1 MTPITCNEDLRLL
14 ARKRAPRAI
23 FEYVDRG
30 SYDELTL
37 AANAAE
43 LRRLRLRQR
52 VMIDVSARSPA
63 ATMLGEAV
71 TMPVALAP
79 TGLAGIMHPDG
90 ELLAAQAA
98 EGFGVPFALSTM
110 SILSIE
116 QVRAGTSKPFWFQLY
131 LMRDRGFAAE
141 LIARARA
148 ARCSALILTADLQVQ
163 GQRHRDIKNGL
174 SVPPRLTLTGLL
186 DVLTKPRWA
195 LGMAR
200 AQGRGFGNLAGY
212 APTGK
217 GGLSTLSHWIASQF
231 DATLNWRD
239 VAWVRTQW
247 PGKLIVKGILDPK
260 DAGLAVE
267 AGADAIVVSNHGGR
281 QLDSAPAAISALPAV
296 ADAVGARTEV
306 IFDSGIR
313 SGQDV
318 MKALALGAHGTMI
331 GKAFLYGLGALGK
344 PGVTKA
350 LQLIRSE
357 LDVSMALTGV
367 NRIDEIDHRVLWHPE
382 HPQAGIHT
390 DDAATIPSG

>member
-43 LRRLRLRQR
+43 LKRLRLRQR
-52 VMIDVSARSPA
+52 VMIDVSARTTA
-63 ATMLGEAV
+63 TTMLGGAV

-79 TGLAGIMHPDG
+79 TGLTGIMHPDG

-98 EGFGVPFALSTM
+98 EEFGVPFALSTM

-116 QVRAGTSKPFWFQLY
+116 QVRAGTGKPFWFQLY

-148 ARCSALILTADLQVQ
+148 AQCSALILTADLQVQ

-174 SVPPRLTLTGLL
+174 SVPPRLTLAGLI
-186 DVLTKPRWA
+186 DVLLKPRWA

-200 AQGRGFGNLAGY
+200 AQSRGFGNLAGY

-217 GGLSTLSHWIASQF
+217 AGLSTLSQWIASQF
-231 DATLNWRD
+231 DATLNWSD
-239 VAWVRTQW
+239 VEWVRSQW
-247 PGKLIVKGILDPK
+247 PGKLIVKGILDPE
-260 DAGLAVE
+260 DARLAVA
-267 AGADAIVVSNHGGR
+267 AGADAIVISNHGGR
-281 QLDSAPAAISALPAV
+281 QLDSAPAAISALPAI
-296 ADAVGARTEV
+296 AEAIGNHSEL

-318 MKALALGAHGTMI
+318 MKALALGAHATMI

-350 LQLIRSE
+350 LQLIRAE

-367 NRIDEIDHRVLWHPE
+367 NRMDEIDHRVLWP
-382 HPQAGIHT
+382 
-390 DDAATIPSG
+390 

>member
-1 MTPITCNEDLRLL
+1 MSMMPITCNEDLRQL
-14 ARKRAPRAI
+14 AKKRAPRAI

-37 AANAAE
+37 AANAGE

-52 VMIDVSARSPA
+52 VMIDVSARSTA

-71 TMPVALAP
+71 TLPVALAP
-79 TGLAGIMHPDG
+79 TGLTGIMHPDG

-98 EGFGVPFALSTM
+98 EEFGVPFALSTM

-116 QVRAGTSKPFWFQLY
+116 QVRAGTGKPFWFQLY

-148 ARCSALILTADLQVQ
+148 AQCSALILTADLQVQ

-174 SVPPRLTLTGLL
+174 SVPPRLTLAGLL

-212 APTGK
+212 APAGK

-239 VAWVRTQW
+239 VAWVRNQW
-247 PGKLIVKGILDPK
+247 PDKLIVKGILDAE
-260 DAGLAVE
+260 DARLAVE

-296 ADAVGARTEV
+296 AAAVGARTEV

-350 LQLIRSE
+350 LALIRSE

-367 NRIDEIDHRVLWHPE
+367 NRIEEIDDRVLWLP
-382 HPQAGIHT
+382 T
-390 DDAATIPSG
+390 DCQRT

>member
-43 LRRLRLRQR
+43 LKRLRLRQR
-52 VMIDVSARSPA
+52 VMIDVSARTTA
-63 ATMLGEAV
+63 TTMLGGAV

-79 TGLAGIMHPDG
+79 TGLTGIMHPDG

-98 EGFGVPFALSTM
+98 EEFGVPFALSTM

-116 QVRAGTSKPFWFQLY
+116 QVRAGTGKPFWFQLY

-148 ARCSALILTADLQVQ
+148 AQCSALILTADLQVQ

-174 SVPPRLTLTGLL
+174 SVPPRLTLAGLI
-186 DVLTKPRWA
+186 DVLLKPRWA

-200 AQGRGFGNLAGY
+200 AQSRGFGNLAGY

-217 GGLSTLSHWIASQF
+217 AGLSTLSQWIASQF
-231 DATLNWRD
+231 DATLNWSD
-239 VAWVRTQW
+239 VEWVRSQW
-247 PGKLIVKGILDPK
+247 PGKLIVKGILDPE
-260 DAGLAVE
+260 DARLAVA
-267 AGADAIVVSNHGGR
+267 AGADAIVISNHGGR
-281 QLDSAPAAISALPAV
+281 QLDSAPAAISALPAI
-296 ADAVGARTEV
+296 AESIGNHSEL

-318 MKALALGAHGTMI
+318 MKALALGAHATMI

-350 LQLIRSE
+350 LQLIRAE

-367 NRIDEIDHRVLWHPE
+367 NRMDEIDHRVLWP
-382 HPQAGIHT
+382 
-390 DDAATIPSG
+390 

>member
-1 MTPITCNEDLRLL
+1 MSMMPITCNEDLRQL
-14 ARKRAPRAI
+14 AKRRAPRAI

-37 AANAAE
+37 AANAGE

-52 VMIDVSARSPA
+52 VMIDVSARSTA

-71 TMPVALAP
+71 TLPVALAP
-79 TGLAGIMHPDG
+79 TGLTGIMHPDG

-98 EGFGVPFALSTM
+98 EEFGVPFALSTM

-148 ARCSALILTADLQVQ
+148 AQCSALILTADLQVQ

-174 SVPPRLTLTGLL
+174 SVPPRLTLAGLL

-239 VAWVRTQW
+239 VAWVRNQW
-247 PGKLIVKGILDPK
+247 PGKLIVKGILDAE
-260 DAGLAVE
+260 DARLAVE

-296 ADAVGARTEV
+296 ADAVGGRTEV

-318 MKALALGAHGTMI
+318 MKALALGADGTMI

-350 LQLIRSE
+350 LALIRSE

-367 NRIDEIDHRVLWHPE
+367 NRIEEIDRRVLCPPE
-382 HPQAGIHT
+382 P
-390 DDAATIPSG
+390 P

>member
-43 LRRLRLRQR
+43 LKRIRLRQR
-52 VMIDVSARSPA
+52 VMIDVSARTTA
-63 ATMLGEAV
+63 TTMLGGAV

-79 TGLAGIMHPDG
+79 TGLTGIMHPDG

-98 EGFGVPFALSTM
+98 EEFGVPFALSTM

-116 QVRAGTSKPFWFQLY
+116 QVRAGTGKPFWFQLY

-148 ARCSALILTADLQVQ
+148 AQCSALILTADLQVQ

-174 SVPPRLTLTGLL
+174 SVPPRLTLAGLI
-186 DVLTKPRWA
+186 DVLLKPRWA

-200 AQGRGFGNLAGY
+200 AQSRGFGNLAGY

-217 GGLSTLSHWIASQF
+217 AGLSTLSQWIASQF
-231 DATLNWRD
+231 DATLNWSD
-239 VAWVRTQW
+239 VEWVRSQW
-247 PGKLIVKGILDPK
+247 PGKLIVKGILDPE
-260 DAGLAVE
+260 DARLAVA
-267 AGADAIVVSNHGGR
+267 AGADAIVISNHGGR
-281 QLDSAPAAISALPAV
+281 QLDSAPAAISALPAI
-296 ADAVGARTEV
+296 AEAIGNHSEL

-318 MKALALGAHGTMI
+318 MKALALGAHATMI

-350 LQLIRSE
+350 LQLIRAE

-367 NRIDEIDHRVLWHPE
+367 NRMDEIDHRVLWP
-382 HPQAGIHT
+382 
-390 DDAATIPSG
+390 

>member
-37 AANAAE
+37 AANAVE
-43 LRRLRLRQR
+43 LKRLRLRQR
-52 VMIDVSARSPA
+52 VMIDVSARTTA
-63 ATMLGEAV
+63 TTMLGGAV

-79 TGLAGIMHPDG
+79 TGLTGIMHPDG

-98 EGFGVPFALSTM
+98 EEFGVPFALSTM

-116 QVRAGTSKPFWFQLY
+116 QVRAGTGKPFWFQLY

-148 ARCSALILTADLQVQ
+148 AQCSALILTADLQVQ

-174 SVPPRLTLTGLL
+174 SVPPRLTLAGLI
-186 DVLTKPRWA
+186 DVLLKPRWA

-200 AQGRGFGNLAGY
+200 AQSRGFGNLAGY

-217 GGLSTLSHWIASQF
+217 AGLSTLSQWIASQF
-231 DATLNWRD
+231 DATLNWSD
-239 VAWVRTQW
+239 VEWVRSQW
-247 PGKLIVKGILDPK
+247 PGKLIVKGILDPE
-260 DAGLAVE
+260 DARLAVA
-267 AGADAIVVSNHGGR
+267 AGADAIVISNHGGR
-281 QLDSAPAAISALPAV
+281 QLDSAPAAISALPAI
-296 ADAVGARTEV
+296 AESIGNHSEL

-318 MKALALGAHGTMI
+318 MKALALGAHATMI

-350 LQLIRSE
+350 LQLIRAE

-367 NRIDEIDHRVLWHPE
+367 NRMDEIDHRVLWP
-382 HPQAGIHT
+382 
-390 DDAATIPSG
+390 

>member
-43 LRRLRLRQR
+43 LQRLRLRQR
-52 VMIDVSARSPA
+52 VMIDVSARSTA
-63 ATMLGEAV
+63 ATMLGGAV

-79 TGLAGIMHPDG
+79 TGLTGIMHPDG
-90 ELLAAQAA
+90 ELLAAQAS
-98 EGFGVPFALSTM
+98 EEFGVPFALSTM

-148 ARCSALILTADLQVQ
+148 AQCSALILTADLQVQ

-174 SVPPRLTLTGLL
+174 SVPPRLTLAGLI
-186 DVLTKPRWA
+186 DVLLKPRWA
-195 LGMAR
+195 LGMVR
-200 AQGRGFGNLAGY
+200 AQGRSFGNLAGY

-217 GGLSTLSHWIASQF
+217 AGLSTLSQWIASQF
-231 DATLNWRD
+231 DATLNWSD
-239 VAWVRTQW
+239 VEWVRSQW
-247 PGKLIVKGILDPK
+247 PGKLIVKGILDPE
-260 DAGLAVE
+260 DARLAVA
-267 AGADAIVVSNHGGR
+267 AGADAIVISNHGGR
-281 QLDSAPAAISALPAV
+281 QLDSAPAAISALPAI
-296 ADAVGARTEV
+296 AEAIGTRSEL

-318 MKALALGAHGTMI
+318 MKALALGAHATMI

-350 LQLIRSE
+350 LQLIRAE

-367 NRIDEIDHRVLWHPE
+367 NRVDEIDRRVLWP
-382 HPQAGIHT
+382 
-390 DDAATIPSG
+390 

>member
-1 MTPITCNEDLRLL
+1 MSMMPITCNEDLRQL
-14 ARKRAPRAI
+14 AKKRAPRAI

-37 AANAAE
+37 AANAGE

-52 VMIDVSARSPA
+52 VMIDVSARSTA

-71 TMPVALAP
+71 TLPVALAP
-79 TGLAGIMHPDG
+79 TGLTGIMHPDG

-98 EGFGVPFALSTM
+98 EEFGVPFALSTM

-148 ARCSALILTADLQVQ
+148 AQCSALILTADLQVQ

-174 SVPPRLTLTGLL
+174 SVPPRLTLAGLL

-239 VAWVRTQW
+239 VAWVRNQW
-247 PGKLIVKGILDPK
+247 PGKLIVKGILDAE
-260 DAGLAVE
+260 DARLAVE

-296 ADAVGARTEV
+296 AAAVGGRTEV

-318 MKALALGAHGTMI
+318 MKALALGADGTMI

-350 LQLIRSE
+350 LALIRSE

-367 NRIDEIDHRVLWHPE
+367 NRIDEIDRRVLWPPE
-382 HPQAGIHT
+382 P
-390 DDAATIPSG
+390 P

>member
-1 MTPITCNEDLRLL
+1 MSMMPITCNEDLRQL
-14 ARKRAPRAI
+14 AKKRAPRAI

-37 AANAAE
+37 AANAGE

-52 VMIDVSARSPA
+52 VMIDVSARSTA

-71 TMPVALAP
+71 TLPVALAP
-79 TGLAGIMHPDG
+79 TGLTGIMHPDG

-98 EGFGVPFALSTM
+98 EEFGVPFALSTM

-116 QVRAGTSKPFWFQLY
+116 QVRAGTGKPFWFQLY

-148 ARCSALILTADLQVQ
+148 AQCSALILTADLQVQ

-174 SVPPRLTLTGLL
+174 SVPPRLTLAGLL

-239 VAWVRTQW
+239 VAWVRNQW
-247 PGKLIVKGILDPK
+247 PGKLIVKGILDAE
-260 DAGLAVE
+260 DARLAVE

-296 ADAVGARTEV
+296 AAAVGARTEV

-350 LQLIRSE
+350 LALIRSE

-367 NRIDEIDHRVLWHPE
+367 NRIEEIDDRVLWLP
-382 HPQAGIHT
+382 T
-390 DDAATIPSG
+390 DCQRT

>member
-37 AANAAE
+37 VANAAE
-43 LRRLRLRQR
+43 LKRLRLRQR
-52 VMIDVSARSPA
+52 VMIDVSARSTA
-63 ATMLGEAV
+63 TTMLGGAV

-79 TGLAGIMHPDG
+79 TGLTGIMHPDG

-98 EGFGVPFALSTM
+98 EEFGVPFALSTM

-148 ARCSALILTADLQVQ
+148 AQCSALILTADLQVQ

-174 SVPPRLTLTGLL
+174 SVPPRLTLAGLI
-186 DVLTKPRWA
+186 DVLLKPRWA

-217 GGLSTLSHWIASQF
+217 AGLSTLSQWIASQF
-231 DATLNWRD
+231 DATLNWSD
-239 VAWVRTQW
+239 VEWVRSQW
-247 PGKLIVKGILDPK
+247 PGKLIVKGILDPE
-260 DAGLAVE
+260 DARLAVA
-267 AGADAIVVSNHGGR
+267 AGADAIVISNHGGR
-281 QLDSAPAAISALPAV
+281 QLDSAPAAISALPAI
-296 ADAVGARTEV
+296 AEAIGTRSEL

-318 MKALALGAHGTMI
+318 MKTLALGAHATMI

-350 LQLIRSE
+350 LQLIRTE

-367 NRIDEIDHRVLWHPE
+367 NRVDEIDRRVLWP
-382 HPQAGIHT
+382 
-390 DDAATIPSG
+390 